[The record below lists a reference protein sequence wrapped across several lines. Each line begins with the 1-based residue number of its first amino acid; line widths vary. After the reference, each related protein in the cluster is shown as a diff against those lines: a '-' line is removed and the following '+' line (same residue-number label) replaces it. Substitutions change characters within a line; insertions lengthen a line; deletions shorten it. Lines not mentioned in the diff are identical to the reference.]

1 MHMEWKTF
9 SRRLLIAAAG
19 MLMLPA
25 AHEAMASSLGNANLT
40 VTASVTSYVSIAFSG
55 TNVSSAVAG
64 NSSDSYTATATL
76 AFGSFNYGSSTT
88 STGATVTDVS
98 SLGSCTG
105 GCIEVSQPVTLTV
118 TAYDLNSTGYTISAS
133 LAAADNVN
141 GWALGTT
148 SQTLTNST
156 GTTISGPGQGGTF
169 AYNTGEPLTVYLAV
183 PESNGSSVETSV
195 SNTID
200 MVLTAQ

>member
-1 MHMEWKTF
+1 MHMEWKSF
-9 SRRLLIAAAG
+9 SRRLLVAAAG
-19 MLMLPA
+19 LLLLPA
-25 AHEAMASSLGNANLT
+25 GHEAMAASLGNANLT

-55 TNVSSAVAG
+55 TNVSSGTAG
-64 NSSDSYTATATL
+64 NSSDSFTGTATL

-88 STGATVTDVS
+88 STGATVTTGS
-98 SLGSCTG
+98 SLGTCASN
-105 GCIEVSQPVTLTV
+105 CIEVSQPVTLTV

-133 LAAADNVN
+133 LATADTTN

-148 SQTLTNST
+148 SQVLSAT
-156 GTTISGPGQGGTF
+156 GTTIAGPGQGGSF
-169 AYNTGEPLTVYLAV
+169 AYNTAEPLTVYLAV
-183 PESNGSSVETSV
+183 PQANGSSAPTSI

>member
-1 MHMEWKTF
+1 MHMELKSI
-9 SRRLLIAAAG
+9 SRRLLTVAAG
-19 MLMLPA
+19 MLLLMA
-25 AHEAMASSLGNANLT
+25 GHEAMAASLGNANLT

-55 TNVSSAVAG
+55 TNVSSATAG
-64 NSSDSYTATATL
+64 TSADSFTGTATL

-88 STGATVTDVS
+88 STGATVTTGTN
-98 SLGSCTG
+98 LGTCASNCM
-105 GCIEVSQPVTLTV
+105 EVSQPVTLTV

-133 LAAADNVN
+133 LATADTTN

-148 SQTLTNST
+148 SQVLSAT
-156 GTTISGPGQGGTF
+156 GTTIAGPGTGGSF

-183 PESNGSSVETSV
+183 PQANGSSAPTSI